1 MRLVLSSPANCVIC
15 GAAMAVGDTIDWDS
29 KRGKAHVYCTPEG
42 KAEEQAVPL
51 SSTTDSEIHIPC
63 PTGRAYLPYQ
73 RAGIAYCIGK
83 SGVILG
89 DEMGLGK
96 TIQAIGLINIS
107 PEIKSV
113 LVVCPA
119 SLVLN
124 WRKELRNWLAR
135 SAQVWM
141 FPREQERARVSM
153 PLEVVITNYEQLPK
167 FLDTGVMKNVDL
179 LILDEAQYVKN
190 SKRDKETEKLV
201 TKRAQSVFTIAEH
214 CTQVLAL
221 TGTPIPTKIKDLWAL
236 LQLVAKDEFCKGD
249 PKKAFF
255 RFAQRYCGGNR
266 VRHCWKKHEH
276 VKTCFHY
283 DSDGAS
289 NQEELGRRLRATC
302 MVRRIKKDVLKEL
315 PPKRRQVIVLESDNV
330 SSMALYE
337 ERRLLEHLN
346 APKEESELYEWLLS
360 RLSSDKRETIAFNVL
375 STARHTLALAKLPQV
390 IEHIKACLDSGVEK
404 IIVWAHHTDVIE
416 KLGNE
421 LSDYGTVRITGETS
435 THVREEAVERFQ
447 TLPFMRVFIGSIS
460 AAGVGLT
467 LTAAQHEVFAELM
480 YNPSD
485 MMQAEDRAHRIG
497 QTGNLLIQ
505 IMVLEGS
512 LDARMAEILVKKQE
526 TADRVLDGKRNISGD
541 KA

>member
-1 MRLVLSSPANCVIC
+1 ML
-15 GAAMAVGDTIDWDS
+15 VGDTIDWHP
-29 KRGKAHVYCTPEG
+29 KRGKAHVSCTPEG
-42 KAEEQAVPL
+42 KAEEEALTL
-51 SSTTDSEIHIPC
+51 SSATESLIEAPC
-63 PTGRAYLPYQ
+63 PEGKAYLPYQ
-73 RAGIAYCIGK
+73 KAGIAYLIGK
-83 SGVILG
+83 KGAILG

-96 TIQAIGLINIS
+96 TIQAIGYINIS

-124 WRKELRNWLAR
+124 WRKELRDWLAR
-135 SAQVWM
+135 PAQVWV
-141 FPREQERARVSM
+141 FPRDEEKARVSGLG
-153 PLEVVITNYEQLPK
+153 LEVVITNYEQLPNYIERYTQHA
-167 FLDTGVMKNVDL
+167 LHDL
-179 LILDEAQYVKN
+179 LILDEAHYIKN
-190 SKRDKETEKLV
+190 SKRDKETDKLV

-214 CTQVLAL
+214 CSQVFAL

-236 LQLVAKDEFCKGD
+236 LQLIAKDEFCKGD
-249 PKKAFF
+249 SKRAFF

-276 VKTCFHY
+276 LKTCFHY

-302 MVRRIKKDVLKEL
+302 MVRRLKKDVLKEL
-315 PPKRRQVIVLESDNV
+315 PPKRRQVIVLEPDEV
-330 SSMALYE
+330 SRMALHE
-337 ERRLLEHLN
+337 ERQILQHLN
-346 APKEESELYEWLLS
+346 APRDESELYDWLLS
-360 RLSSDKRETIAFNVL
+360 RADSHKREKIAFDAL
-375 STARHTLALAKLPQV
+375 SVARHTLALAKLPQV
-390 IEHIKACLDSGVEK
+390 IEHVKACLDSGVEK
-404 IIVWAHHTDVIE
+404 ILVWAHHTDVIE
-416 KLGNE
+416 KLGKE

-435 THVREEAVERFQ
+435 QGVRHEVVERFQ
-447 TLPFMRVFIGSIS
+447 SLPFLRVFIGSIT

-485 MMQAEDRAHRIG
+485 MTQAEDRAHRIG

-505 IMVLEGS
+505 ILVLEGS

-526 TADRVLDGKRNISGD
+526 TADRVLDWDGT
-541 KA
+541 